1 MSEEEKGFEIKDR
14 RKVRADDEGA
24 PAAPEEKPGGQA
36 GEMPREAPGDDNL
49 PQINFLSFIG
59 SLGATALM
67 ELGEKIS
74 PDHDERKDLP
84 AAKQMIDLIDLIKE
98 KTKGNL
104 EKEESDML
112 DNLLYNLKVRYVR
125 ETTRK

>member
-1 MSEEEKGFEIKDR
+1 MSEDEKGFEIKDR

-24 PAAPEEKPGGQA
+24 PAAPEEKPG
-36 GEMPREAPGDDNL
+36 EDNL
-49 PQINFLSFIG
+49 PEINFLSFLG

-74 PDHDERKDLP
+74 PDHDDRKDLP

-104 EKEESDML
+104 EKEESEML